1 MECSNA
7 GWLMVSQNYDD
18 TNLVDMQLNI
28 IVEKV
33 KKKGINLRKSLS

>member
-1 MECSNA
+1 
-7 GWLMVSQNYDD
+7 MVSQNYDD